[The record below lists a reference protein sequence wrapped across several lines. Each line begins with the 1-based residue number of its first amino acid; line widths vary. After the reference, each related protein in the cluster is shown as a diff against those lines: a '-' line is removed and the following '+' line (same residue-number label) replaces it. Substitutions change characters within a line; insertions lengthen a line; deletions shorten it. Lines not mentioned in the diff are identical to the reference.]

1 MIPKVAR
8 ALALSYDAE
17 PGLRVVSCRL
27 INVEVKFFDL
37 QIRTPQEV
45 RGELGEVLVGER
57 WSRVSQIVRPATMPV
72 HCQLLD
78 QSCLLHD
85 SGA

>member
-1 MIPKVAR
+1 MIPKVAQ

-37 QIRTPQEV
+37 QIHTPQEV
-45 RGELGEVLVGER
+45 HGKLGEVLVGER
-57 WSRVSQIVRPATMPV
+57 WSRVSQIVRPATMSA
-72 HCQLLD
+72 HHQLLEPE
-78 QSCLLHD
+78 LP
-85 SGA
+85 AA